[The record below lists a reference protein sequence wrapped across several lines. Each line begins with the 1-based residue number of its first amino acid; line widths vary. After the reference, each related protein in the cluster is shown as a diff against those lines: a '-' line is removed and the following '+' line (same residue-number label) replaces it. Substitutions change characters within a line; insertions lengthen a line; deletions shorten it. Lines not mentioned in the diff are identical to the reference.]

1 MDISVKRILKD
12 INDLEKNNLNS
23 HGIYHYIYNDDRS

>member
-12 INDLEKNNLNS
+12 INDLEKTNLNS
-23 HGIYHYIYNDDRS
+23 RNISLYI